1 MKEWYRNV
9 VKESEFAGRNYGRF
23 CAVNVRTDKL
33 FLLLTPNAD
42 ELRTASQISGMNSW
56 TWFL

>member
-1 MKEWYRNV
+1 MWAKNLSLLEGTMV
-9 VKESEFAGRNYGRF
+9 DPVT
-23 CAVNVRTDKL
+23 VNVRTDKL
-33 FLLLTPNAD
+33 FFLLTPNAD